1 MEYTENGN
9 SNQQKENGLLF
20 GIGNPLLDILAK
32 VAPGYVKKWNLELN
46 SQINAE
52 VEHDGLFDEVTNYF
66 EVEYVP
72 GGCTLNTVR
81 VCQWM
86 SGLENST
93 VFSGSIGNDRFGEI
107 LNRNIQRQR
116 VKTRLF
122 KVDNDCT
129 GRAVSLI
136 TKGGN
141 RSIVGLIAAANK
153 YTEENLDSIWNEQVA
168 VSDFFYQSSWF
179 LLSDFGVQIYKRLG
193 SFASNNQKHFGLNL
207 SAPTLC
213 ENHLDKILQI
223 YPYSNFL
230 FGNNTEAAAFS
241 KAMGWNKGEDQ
252 LEEIARLM
260 VEFECE
266 KGERIVIITSGP
278 RETLVASRKLG
289 VQRFSV
295 LPVDPK
301 AVIDTTGAGD
311 AFCGGFIASIL
322 QQRLS
327 RSQLNKLGP
336 IQLEAILSEA
346 IQSGNYAAR
355 EIIQRYGCAVPN
367 TCNYKIWK
375 NLDSDKT
382 ESSFSEFRRTA

>member
-1 MEYTENGN
+1 M
-9 SNQQKENGLLF
+9 
-20 GIGNPLLDILAK
+20 
-32 VAPGYVKKWNLELN
+32 
-46 SQINAE
+46 
-52 VEHDGLFDEVTNYF
+52 
-66 EVEYVP
+66 
-72 GGCTLNTVR
+72 
-81 VCQWM
+81 
-86 SGLENST
+86 
-93 VFSGSIGNDRFGEI
+93 
-107 LNRNIQRQR
+107 
-116 VKTRLF
+116 
-122 KVDNDCT
+122 
-129 GRAVSLI
+129 
-136 TKGGN
+136 
-141 RSIVGLIAAANK
+141 
-153 YTEENLDSIWNEQVA
+153 
-168 VSDFFYQSSWF
+168 
-179 LLSDFGVQIYKRLG
+179 
-193 SFASNNQKHFGLNL
+193 
-207 SAPTLC
+207 
-213 ENHLDKILQI
+213 
-223 YPYSNFL
+223 
-230 FGNNTEAAAFS
+230 
-241 KAMGWNKGEDQ
+241 
-252 LEEIARLM
+252 
-260 VEFECE
+260 EFECE